1 MEDAD
6 ESSRKKGK
14 GNQILEFSDYGQKRP
29 LFAIMLPLKIPH
41 SEGVAIVNY
50 DSLNSI
56 EKQISQQLE
65 RKKSIVMIKKISV
78 EQARLN
84 LT

>member
-29 LFAIMLPLKIPH
+29 LFAILLPLKIPH
-41 SEGVAIVNY
+41 SEGVAI
-50 DSLNSI
+50 LN
-56 EKQISQQLE
+56 
-65 RKKSIVMIKKISV
+65 
-78 EQARLN
+78 
-84 LT
+84 